1 MKKYLIISLLLTS
14 LMVSGC
20 TSLFLKK
27 ITINDSVLKIKV
39 VTSKIDMLKG
49 LSGKK
54 DLPQDQGMLFIYDD
68 YEILNFHMNNMNFPL
83 DIIWLKDNE
92 IVGIEHEVPLLI
104 NNEVTR
110 VNSKSKINMVLEVNS
125 KWAQNNDINIGDII
139 GLD

>member
-68 YEILNFHMNNMNFPL
+68 YEIRNFHMNNMNFPL

>member
-68 YEILNFHMNNMNFPL
+68 
-83 DIIWLKDNE
+83 
-92 IVGIEHEVPLLI
+92 
-104 NNEVTR
+104 
-110 VNSKSKINMVLEVNS
+110 
-125 KWAQNNDINIGDII
+125 
-139 GLD
+139 